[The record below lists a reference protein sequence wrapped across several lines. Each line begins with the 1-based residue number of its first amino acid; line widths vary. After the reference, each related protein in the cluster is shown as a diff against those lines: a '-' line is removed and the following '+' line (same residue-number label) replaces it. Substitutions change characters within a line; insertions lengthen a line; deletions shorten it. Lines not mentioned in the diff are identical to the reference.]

1 MHFTEPIGRIN
12 PAVHPDTH
20 RFPPHHARKGFV
32 GTQFRQ
38 VLLGEKSLTPLWRV
52 LRGWSPD
59 PNDPAVHMDELD
71 IVKLWVRHFYEPD
84 QDMDPRPR
92 ELRVMGV
99 PWHELGTAQM
109 ERTEKSYE
117 VADEATI
124 EEMISFED
132 DDEMTEILKRSVDP
146 FRTVVPPQ
154 RRVREKLVRVDQ
166 LVMRE
171 GVRRELGLWEHWVRM
186 MVWGWYDPV
195 GRKMPIFNTEELYGL
210 RMCAV

>member
-1 MHFTEPIGRIN
+1 
-12 PAVHPDTH
+12 
-20 RFPPHHARKGFV
+20 
-32 GTQFRQ
+32 
-38 VLLGEKSLTPLWRV
+38 
-52 LRGWSPD
+52 
-59 PNDPAVHMDELD
+59 MDELD

-84 QDMDPRPR
+84 QDMDPRPK

-109 ERTEKSYE
+109 ERTDKSYE

-132 DDEMTEILKRSVDP
+132 DEEMTEILKRSIDP

-154 RRVREKLVRVDQ
+154 RRVRERLVRVDQ

-195 GRKMPIFNTEELYGL
+195 GRKMPIFDTEELYGL
-210 RMCAV
+210 RKGVIPKMRGC